1 MAGDVN
7 KVLGDTPARTVL
19 KLVAVSLIVGF
30 LMAVFGLTPWSIIY
44 GVRDFVL
51 DIWYSGFRALGSIG
65 DYLLAGA
72 IIVIPVFI
80 ILRLFSY
87 RR

>member
-1 MAGDVN
+1 MAGEVN
-7 KVLGDTPARTVL
+7 KVLGDSVGRTIV
-19 KLVAVSLIVGF
+19 KLLVISLIVGF

-51 DIWYSGFRALGSIG
+51 NLWYSGFYALGSIG

-72 IIVIPVFI
+72 VIVIPVFI
-80 ILRLFSY
+80 VLRLLSL
-87 RR
+87 R